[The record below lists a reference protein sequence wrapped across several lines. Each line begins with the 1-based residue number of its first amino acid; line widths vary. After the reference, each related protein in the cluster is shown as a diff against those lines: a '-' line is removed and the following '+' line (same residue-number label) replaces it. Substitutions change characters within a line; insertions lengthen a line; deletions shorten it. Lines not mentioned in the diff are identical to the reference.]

1 MKWNVSGEYITDL
14 ARTWFY
20 EERRP
25 YEEVERLLL
34 ECMCGTDT
42 PKEVL
47 KGYAYNIITFEYKF
61 EGNTA
66 DDTFG
71 LVDEEEK
78 DKERLREEYPFYKY
92 VDELIKTGK
101 APFEVCEYGF
111 INPKGIYIPIG
122 WGKHAEFACDYVDTN
137 IPIEEVMKSKHR
149 TCLTDYLVYEL
160 GWVLIDNPHQGSGIA
175 HYESLNKKQR
185 ETLFDYYIHYNKKDK
200 AKALYGEEV

>member
-61 EGNTA
+61 EG
-66 DDTFG
+66 
-71 LVDEEEK
+71 
-78 DKERLREEYPFYKY
+78 EY
-92 VDELIKTGK
+92 
-101 APFEVCEYGF
+101 
-111 INPKGIYIPIG
+111 
-122 WGKHAEFACDYVDTN
+122 
-137 IPIEEVMKSKHR
+137 SR
-149 TCLTDYLVYEL
+149 
-160 GWVLIDNPHQGSGIA
+160 
-175 HYESLNKKQR
+175 
-185 ETLFDYYIHYNKKDK
+185 
-200 AKALYGEEV
+200 